1 MEFRRYAIY
10 HLPEGALGRMGT
22 AWLGWDPRRGSPAA
36 RPVVRGL
43 PGDAEALT
51 RAPRPYGFHATLK
64 APFRLAAGHGPDELL
79 RRAALVCDHLA
90 PFDLALELG
99 AWHGFVAL
107 RPRQQPP
114 ALLALEQA
122 LVTRLDDLRAPLTA
136 EERER
141 GLFEVRL
148 VGEGTSTKSGRPVR
162 LEAKVASRGDPGY
175 AATARMLAEA
185 ALCLAFDEVPAQGG
199 VLTPASSMGMR
210 LVERLR
216 RAGMTFE
223 VKELQTP

>member
-43 PGDAEALT
+43 PGEAEALT

-141 GLFEVRL
+141 RRPETLPETARAHLDHWGYPWVLGLFAYHL
-148 VGEGTSTKSGRPVR
+148 TLSGS
-162 LEAKVASRGDPGY
+162 LE
-175 AATARMLAEA
+175 AEA
-185 ALCLAFDEVPAQGG
+185 AGQLVRALEPVFAPLIRAPMPVRAVSLLGEDAGGRFHLLGEVP
-199 VLTPASSMGMR
+199 
-210 LVERLR
+210 LR
-216 RAGMTFE
+216 G
-223 VKELQTP
+223 